1 MESEHEQRMSGIA
14 ALQMQ
19 VWKCGRG
26 VFFFVGE
33 GVIELHH
40 KDALQNDFF
49 LKVGGHSKKVM

>member
-26 VFFFVGE
+26 GVFVGE

-40 KDALQNDFF
+40 IDALQNEVF
-49 LKVGGHSKKVM
+49 

>member
-1 MESEHEQRMSGIA
+1 MSKGC
-14 ALQMQ
+14 Q
-19 VWKCGRG
+19 VLLLCKCRCGSVEG
-26 VFFFVGE
+26 EFFFFFVGE